1 MAHFSRRFD
10 DRELIAAMLITM
22 LLGVTG
28 FLVYGEH
35 YSETRFIMFGC
46 VSFVASNALEGP
58 TMGLLS
64 KVIPTSLAAGV
75 LNAGLLATEAG
86 TFGRVFGDFW
96 LSNAAFLGVGEMLN
110 KTFKPMLISIA
121 VMLAAV
127 LGTWKYLQPSYTLI
141 DDDDDDDTASE
152 EDGEEA

>member
-1 MAHFSRRFD
+1 M
-10 DRELIAAMLITM
+10 AMLTAM
-22 LLGVTG
+22 VLGITG

-35 YSETRFIMFGC
+35 YSETRFILFGC

-64 KVIPTSLAAGV
+64 KVIPKSLAAGV

-96 LSNAAFLGVGEMLN
+96 LSNAAFAGVGEMLN
-110 KTFKPMLISIA
+110 RTFKPMLLSVV
-121 VMLAAV
+121 VMLAVV
-127 LGTWKYLQPSYTLI
+127 LGTWEYLQPSYTLI
-141 DDDDDDDTASE
+141 DDDYDDDTASE
-152 EDGEEA
+152 EDEEEA

>member
-10 DRELIAAMLITM
+10 DRELIAAMLTTM
-22 LLGVTG
+22 LFGITG

-35 YSETRFIMFGC
+35 YSETRFILFGC

-64 KVIPTSLAAGV
+64 KVIPKSLAAGV

-96 LSNAAFLGVGEMLN
+96 LSSAAFAGVGEMLN
-110 KTFKPMLISIA
+110 RTFKPMLIIVA

-127 LGTWKYLQPSYTLI
+127 LGTWEYLQPSYT
-141 DDDDDDDTASE
+141 DDDDDYDDTASE
-152 EDGEEA
+152 EDGEEG